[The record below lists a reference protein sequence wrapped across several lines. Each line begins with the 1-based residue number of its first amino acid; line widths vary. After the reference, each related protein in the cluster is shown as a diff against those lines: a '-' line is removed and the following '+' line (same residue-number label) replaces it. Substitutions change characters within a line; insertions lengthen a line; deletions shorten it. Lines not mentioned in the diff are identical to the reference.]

1 MKINSLSIFCG
12 AHKGY
17 DPIFED
23 EAIKLVNLL
32 AEYSIDIVYGGGNV
46 GLMKVISDRAVE
58 LGINV
63 TGITLKSLNEFE
75 QSNPNISKT
84 VIVDDLF
91 ERKKAFIELSD
102 GFIVLPG
109 GIGSMDELLEVVVTN
124 QLGLINKPV
133 GLLNTKNYYEGFLS
147 WFKESVKAGFV
158 SQANFD
164 ALIYENTP
172 KKLLELLISKKLP
185 DDDDWIKRL
194 NINDR

>member
-12 AHKGY
+12 AHKGH

-75 QSNPNISKT
+75 QSNPSISKT

-91 ERKKAFIELSD
+91 E
-102 GFIVLPG
+102 
-109 GIGSMDELLEVVVTN
+109 
-124 QLGLINKPV
+124 
-133 GLLNTKNYYEGFLS
+133 
-147 WFKESVKAGFV
+147 
-158 SQANFD
+158 
-164 ALIYENTP
+164 
-172 KKLLELLISKKLP
+172 
-185 DDDDWIKRL
+185 
-194 NINDR
+194 